1 MRRKL
6 NDKGAK
12 VDEVTRADLVD
23 RVWKLKLA
31 MQGEEGTY
39 VHFKMCLDDPDYRRK
54 VVDLAMASDS
64 GALRRQAGAIRALD
78 GGGAL
83 LRRPQRDG
91 VAALPLEA
99 AGEPLV
105 AQHGAVSMAPAPAVP
120 VRREPASRRGG
131 GFFTVV
137 LLLAVVG
144 AAAWYL
150 DLHRELPAELTG
162 ILKGRTVVSDSI
174 VESTTW
180 SAGSVVELQGLVFV
194 ESGARLTI
202 EPGVVVLGRPGSA
215 LVVTRDGTISARGSA
230 ERPIVFTSAQP
241 VGRRK
246 AGDWGGLVLLGNA
259 PLNRGQ
265 GQIEGIE
272 ADDSRGSFGGS
283 DAQSN
288 CGVLEY
294 VRVEFAGFE
303 IGANNELNG
312 LTLGGCGAATIVR
325 HVQSHRGRDDGI
337 EVFGGTVDLRH
348 VVVTGAADDAFDW
361 DWGWTGRV
369 QFLVIQQYPEVGDNG
384 FEGDN
389 EGRNFDAEPRARPQF
404 YNVTMVGS
412 RNAEAGQRAMTLREG
427 TGGVFRNF
435 IVTGFPLEAIDLR
448 DEPVAALI
456 ESGQLVFDNM
466 ILHDIGEGGS
476 TFFAT
481 ETGEGDDD
489 AGFEELLYF
498 ARPGANILV
507 GVDPLLGARAFDI
520 VDPWMTPPLV
530 SPAVNGEAPR
540 SGAEFWDEAADYLG
554 AFRPGERINWMS
566 GWTAFP
572 PN

>member
-1 MRRKL
+1 M
-6 NDKGAK
+6 
-12 VDEVTRADLVD
+12 DEVTRADLVD

-31 MQGEEGTY
+31 MQAEAGTY
-39 VHFKMCLDDPDYRRK
+39 IHFKMCLDDPDYRRK
-54 VVDLAMASDS
+54 MVDLASASDS
-64 GALRRQAGAIRALD
+64 GTLRRQAGAIRELD
-78 GGGAL
+78 AGGAL

-91 VAALPLEA
+91 AVGSADAPGGEA
-99 AGEPLV
+99 LV

-120 VRREPASRRGG
+120 VRRAPMPRRGG
-131 GFFTVV
+131 GFFTVI
-137 LLLAVVG
+137 LLLAAVG
-144 AAAWYL
+144 ATSWYL
-150 DLHRELPAELTG
+150 DLHRGLPAALSG
-162 ILKGRTVVSDSI
+162 LLKGRVVVSGSI

-180 SAGSVVELQGLVFV
+180 SAGRVVELEGLVFV
-194 ESGARLTI
+194 ESDARLII
-202 EPGVVVLGRPGSA
+202 EPGVTVRGRPGSA
-215 LVVTRDGTISARGSA
+215 LIVTRDGTISARGTA

-241 VGRRK
+241 VGQRK

-272 ADDSRGSFGGS
+272 SSDSRGSFGGS
-283 DAQSN
+283 DALSN

-312 LTLGGCGAATIVR
+312 LTLGGCGASTIVR
-325 HVQSHRGRDDGI
+325 HVQSHRGKDDGI
-337 EVFGGTVDLRH
+337 EVFGGTVDLRR

-369 QFLVIQQYPEVGDNG
+369 QFLVVQQYPDVGDNG

-389 EGRNFDAEPRARPQF
+389 EGKHFDAEPRSSPRF

-412 RNAEAGQRAMTLREG
+412 RNREAGQRAMIIREG
-427 TGGVFRNF
+427 SGGVFRNF
-435 IVTGFPLEAIDLR
+435 VITGFPLEAIDLR

-456 ESGQLVFDNM
+456 DSGALAFGNM
-466 ILHDIGEGGS
+466 ILHDIGAGGS

-481 ETGEGDDD
+481 ETGESDDD
-489 AGFEELLYF
+489 GGFEELLYF
-498 ARPGANILV
+498 ARSGADIHL
-507 GVDPLLGARAFDI
+507 GVDPLLDERAFDI
-520 VDPWMTPPLV
+520 DDPWMTPPLA

-540 SGAEFWDEAADYLG
+540 SGDEFWDEAADYLG
-554 AFRPGERINWMS
+554 AFRPGERTNWMS

-572 PN
+572 VN